1 MSDRYP
7 VTWARQGA
15 SAVTMARM
23 RDRREVGTW
32 SASMFAA
39 ALLATLSSCSAAGP
53 GESPSQ
59 KSLNQHSQNAAIAME
74 KQGAFTT
81 AADMA
86 RRVIGTGPDDTIAV
100 LEASGT
106 DMHGQVVLHIH
117 VDEPAKSEFDSP
129 THADACFRY
138 SFQYTTV
145 PEPIRCPPTAP
156 ITLPPPVPTTTT
168 TEN

>member
-1 MSDRYP
+1 MWR
-7 VTWARQGA
+7 V
-15 SAVTMARM
+15 
-23 RDRREVGTW
+23 RDRWDARTW
-32 SASMFAA
+32 SAAAFAA
-39 ALLATLSSCSAAGP
+39 ALLATLSSCTAAGP
-53 GESPSQ
+53 RERPAQ
-59 KSLNQHSQNAAIAME
+59 QSLNQYSQNAAIAME
-74 KQGAFTT
+74 KQGAYTT

-117 VDEPAKSEFDSP
+117 VDEPARSEFDSP

-138 SFQYTTV
+138 SFRYTTV
-145 PEPIRCPPTAP
+145 PVPIRCPHTAP
-156 ITLPPPVPTTTT
+156 ITLPPPAPTTTT